1 MTLKHKP
8 YPDWLYNA
16 MPFAYLA
23 VGVATTLVVPHT
35 IGMLIGF
42 ASVAVAAGI
51 WFSRYR
57 YRRAFALAQEHMN
70 SPTIFGSEDL
80 PEGGLVQVSWN
91 KSLECGHPVIDGQH
105 RRLFGLA
112 NEAIDT
118 LLSKGPKSDEESLL
132 TQLIEQL
139 QTHFITEETLLAR
152 AFDPRLVDHRAEHQA
167 LLAAAKGMQK
177 RFHDGEVISKDLVAF
192 LSNDV
197 ISKHLIREDVSMV
210 ASLN

>member
-1 MTLKHKP
+1 
-8 YPDWLYNA
+8 
-16 MPFAYLA
+16 
-23 VGVATTLVVPHT
+23 
-35 IGMLIGF
+35 
-42 ASVAVAAGI
+42 
-51 WFSRYR
+51 
-57 YRRAFALAQEHMN
+57 MN

-91 KSLECGHPVIDGQH
+91 KSMECGHPVIDGQH

-118 LLSKGPKSDEESLL
+118 LLAKGPKVDEETLL
-132 TQLIEQL
+132 KQLVEQL

-152 AFDPRLVDHRAEHQA
+152 AFDPRLDEHRAEHMA
-167 LLAAAKGMQK
+167 LLTEAKAMLK

-197 ISKHLIREDVSMV
+197 ISDHIIREDISMV
-210 ASLN
+210 AGLT

>member
-23 VGVATTLVVPHT
+23 VGVATTLVVTHT
-35 IGMLIGF
+35 IGTLIGL
-42 ASVAVAAGI
+42 ASVGVAAGI

-152 AFDPRLVDHRAEHQA
+152 AFDPRLEEHRAEHQA
-167 LLAAAKGMQK
+167 LLAAAKAMQK

-192 LSNDV
+192 LSNEV
-197 ISKHLIREDVSMV
+197 ISDHIIREDNSMV
-210 ASLN
+210 GGLT